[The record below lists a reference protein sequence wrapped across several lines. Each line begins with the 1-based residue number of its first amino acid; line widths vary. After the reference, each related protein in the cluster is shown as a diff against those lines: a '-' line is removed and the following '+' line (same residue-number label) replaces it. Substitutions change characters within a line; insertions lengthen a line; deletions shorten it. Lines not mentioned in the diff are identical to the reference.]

1 MTTLTI
7 RVRRD
12 SETEFAETKER
23 TLRAIETGVYE
34 GAFVT
39 FSSHAQLF
47 EIFTAKRVALIEK
60 LQHAGPL
67 TLRGLARAVGR
78 DVKRVHEDVAVLID
92 WFAVERDEQNKLVV
106 PYDHIRFD
114 IDIDLGAKAPEAA

>member
-7 RVRRD
+7 KVMRD
-12 SETEFAETKER
+12 DKASTAEMMEGA
-23 TLRAIETGVYE
+23 LRAARTGIYE
-34 GAFVT
+34 GSFVT

-47 EIFTAKRVALIEK
+47 EIFTAKRMALIEK
-60 LQHAGPL
+60 LQQAGPL

-114 IDIDLGAKAPEAA
+114 IDIDLSATAPEAA